1 MKTMSTEQTNRID
14 QNARAAMVQIMRD
27 DTEDILDWKTTAR
40 TAYSL
45 AFEMEH
51 ARKELLA
58 TNNLPKQE

>member
-1 MKTMSTEQTNRID
+1 
-14 QNARAAMVQIMRD
+14 MVQIMRD
-27 DTEDILDWKTTAR
+27 DTDDILDWKTTAR

-51 ARKELLA
+51 ARAELLS